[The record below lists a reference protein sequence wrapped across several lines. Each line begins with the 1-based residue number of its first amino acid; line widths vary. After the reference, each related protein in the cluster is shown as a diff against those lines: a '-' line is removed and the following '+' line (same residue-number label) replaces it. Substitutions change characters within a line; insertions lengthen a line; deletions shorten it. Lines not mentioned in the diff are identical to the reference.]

1 MSRNAEDV
9 SNAVQEI
16 ATGATQQADEIQGA
30 TEHIREIEDAVSNV
44 QASTDE
50 LTEMAG
56 RMQNASKD
64 SVKSLQN
71 LRKSSEEMNDAI
83 DGISAKV
90 SATSDAVGRINGMV
104 DTISNIASQTNLLAL
119 NASIE
124 AARAGDA
131 GKGFAVVAEEIGK
144 LATDSNNSAEHIKEE
159 MDELLRQSQEAV
171 NMADDVQ
178 KTNRQQQEVINDTFN
193 SVNSMIGDIE
203 ETVKGVRVIADN
215 AENCVAAKDKVVDVM
230 GSLSAIS
237 EENAA
242 ACEETGA
249 SMELSA
255 TVTTLAGSARSMHDV
270 SNNLND
276 EVGFFKI

>member
-1 MSRNAEDV
+1 
-9 SNAVQEI
+9 
-16 ATGATQQADEIQGA
+16 
-30 TEHIREIEDAVSNV
+30 
-44 QASTDE
+44 
-50 LTEMAG
+50 
-56 RMQNASKD
+56 MQNLIHSILNKLPRLEVATKEVPDQYKDQFASEGDPVLAYNKWMA
-64 SVKSLQN
+64 K
-71 LRKSSEEMNDAI
+71 EMFLDPY
-83 DGISAKV
+83 
-90 SATSDAVGRINGMV
+90 
-104 DTISNIASQTNLLAL
+104 NIP
-119 NASIE
+119 SI
-124 AARAGDA
+124 
-131 GKGFAVVAEEIGK
+131 
-144 LATDSNNSAEHIKEE
+144 IKEE

-249 SMELSA
+249 SMEELSA